1 MSGILI
7 LCCLFSQERVMDHL
21 HYSLVLN
28 IFNAQFALSFFDFP
42 IFMLLLFSLLTLV
55 SAGFQLY
62 SNSTIISESSS

>member
-1 MSGILI
+1 
-7 LCCLFSQERVMDHL
+7 MDHL